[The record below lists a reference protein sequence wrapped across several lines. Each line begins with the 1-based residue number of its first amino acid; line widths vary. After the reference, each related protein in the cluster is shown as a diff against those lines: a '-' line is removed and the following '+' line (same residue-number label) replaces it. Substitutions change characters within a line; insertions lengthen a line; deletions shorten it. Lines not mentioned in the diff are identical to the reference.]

1 MLINRIS
8 ISEFRNIKQA
18 DIEFGRLFNIFY
30 GANGQ
35 GKTNILEAIFFFGTL
50 KSFRHAK
57 NSEMITWNQ
66 KSSLLQCLVTDEKL
80 QHELVISIEPH
91 KKQVTVDGKTP
102 ARLVDYCS
110 ILPVVVFSP
119 EELVMV
125 DGAPEQRRRYLD
137 RAIFSSNPG
146 YLKIYHDYFR
156 VLKQRNQLLRSQNY
170 SGLEAWTD
178 QLVATGTR
186 LILARRNYL
195 EEQAGLFSLFYKA
208 ISASDEDGYL
218 CYHPNSLPESG
229 DPEEISRKLQSA
241 LSKSCRIERERGTT
255 MNGPHRDDLGF
266 FLNGKQISL
275 HGSQGQKKSFVM
287 AMKMAEL
294 EYLQRKN
301 GVSPILL
308 LDDMTAELDNKRVRH
323 LVDFLEKKAMQV
335 FITTTDTASVPIP
348 EKSCSVFQI
357 ESGRLVK

>member
-8 ISEFRNIKQA
+8 ISNFRNIKQA
-18 DIEFGRLFNIFY
+18 DIEFGKQFNIFF

-35 GKTNILEAIFFFGTL
+35 GKTNILEAIFFLGTV

-57 NSEMITWNQ
+57 NIEMISWDQ
-66 KSSLLQCLVTDEKL
+66 KLSVLKCLVTDDKL
-80 QHELVISIEPH
+80 QHKLVVSIEPH
-91 KKQVTVDGKTP
+91 KKQVTVDGKSP
-102 ARLVDYCS
+102 SRLVDYCNIVS
-110 ILPVVVFSP
+110 VVVFSP

-125 DGAPEQRRRYLD
+125 DGTPEQRRRYLD

-178 QLVATGTR
+178 QLVVTGTK
-186 LILARRNYL
+186 LVIARSNYI
-195 EEQAGLFSLFYKA
+195 EEQAGLFSHFYRT

-218 CYHPNSLPESG
+218 CYHPNSLSELN
-229 DPEEISRKLQSA
+229 DPEEISAKLQ
-241 LSKSCRIERERGTT
+241 LELLKNFRTERDRGTT
-255 MNGPHRDDLGF
+255 INGPHRDDLGF
-266 FLNGKQISL
+266 FLNCKPISQ

-287 AMKMAEL
+287 AMKMAEI

-308 LDDMTAELDNKRVRH
+308 LDDMTAELDKNRVKH
-323 LVDFLEKKAMQV
+323 LLDFLEKREMQV
-335 FITTTDTASVPIP
+335 FITTTDTASVPIT
-348 EKSCSVFQI
+348 ESNCSVFQI
-357 ESGRLVK
+357 ESGCLVK